1 MTRIV
6 KSAALGMAVAA
17 TTLSGIP
24 AANAGNNWNHTSSPS
39 STNRSTVQS
48 SKAQRRLPGRS
59 G

>member
-1 MTRIV
+1 MIRIV

-24 AANAGNNWNHTSSPS
+24 AANAGRNHTSSPS